1 MRDTP
6 HNETR
11 KLSFASIWK
20 TAWSPISALINNA
33 QLKINKSKL
42 EKIFQAS
49 GNTAVDPDM
58 LVQESSDL
66 GDSITAEMDSVK
78 ASLFQSNQFT
88 ALSSVDQFFITGLVN
103 GHEKQAMKQI
113 NTNLG
118 GYYLDGRGVLLKGA
132 VALKNTFVSQLTR
145 IMENPT
151 KIVDQ
156 YRTAATEAGNQVDK
170 MINGVIVNRGL
181 NDDQAIRFR
190 DKVQVAFLKSR
201 DAQAAQEGGYI
212 SPFSYD
218 VLVRAVQEYHI
229 PEALTD
235 FSPSTRRGVGV

>member
-1 MRDTP
+1 MISANYPLMRDTP

-49 GNTAVDPDM
+49 V
-58 LVQESSDL
+58 
-66 GDSITAEMDSVK
+66 TAEMDSVK

-132 VALKNTFVSQLTR
+132 VALKNTFVSQLTG

-156 YRTAATEAGNQVDK
+156 YRTAAGNQVDK